1 MYDLLAPTRGFF
13 GVTALAG
20 MSVCLFLLFPLAG
33 FYFRRLVDG
42 SGTES
47 GLVRYCV
54 VFFLLTTAVACGL
67 GLLFLV
73 VGSPDLDPSGI

>member
-1 MYDLLAPTRGFF
+1 MYDFFAPWRGLF
-13 GVTALAG
+13 GITALAG
-20 MSVCLFLLFPLAG
+20 MSVCLLLLFPLAG
-33 FYFRRLVDG
+33 FYFRRLVEGG
-42 SGTES
+42 SSES

-73 VGSPDLDPSGI
+73 VGSPDLDNR